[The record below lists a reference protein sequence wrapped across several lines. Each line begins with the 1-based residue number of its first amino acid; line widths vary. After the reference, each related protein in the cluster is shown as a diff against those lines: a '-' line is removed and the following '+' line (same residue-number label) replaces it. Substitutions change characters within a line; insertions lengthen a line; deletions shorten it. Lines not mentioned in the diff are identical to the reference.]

1 MVKMKDKTSAD
12 KPRIGITMGDPNGIG
27 PEIIVKSLLCSE
39 IQEMCLPIVYG
50 DVEVMNEAK
59 RLVGFKNEFNIKNL
73 SNLSIDQ
80 LGIGKANA
88 SAGGASVIY
97 IKEAVK
103 SALEGRLD
111 AIVTAP
117 ISKESIH
124 LAGFRYPGHTE
135 LLNELTDAGEVAM
148 MFDGSEFRV
157 VLVTIHCALS
167 QVPKLITEER
177 VFNTIGLTNRSLIDL
192 FRISEPRIVVC
203 GLNPH
208 AGEAGAFGNEESLH
222 IAPAVEK
229 ARRMGINVTGP
240 MPSDTLFYM
249 ARQGRWDAVIAMYHD
264 QGLIP
269 FKMISFNE
277 GVNVTLGLPIV
288 RTSPDH
294 GTAFDIAW
302 KGKADPSSMIS
313 AIKLAVRLV
322 KNKKKN

>member
-27 PEIIVKSLLCSE
+27 PEVIAKSLSCSE
-39 IQEMCLPIVYG
+39 IQEICLPIVFG
-50 DVEVMNEAK
+50 DNEIMNEAR
-59 RLVGFKNEFNIKNL
+59 RLVGLTNEVVTEGI
-73 SNLSIDQ
+73 SNLRFQ
-80 LGIGKANA
+80 ELTIGKPDRR
-88 SAGGASVIY
+88 AGGVSISY

-103 SALEGRLD
+103 NTLEGELD
-111 AIVTAP
+111 AIATAP

-135 LLNELTDAGEVAM
+135 LLKELTDAGEVAM
-148 MFDGSEFRV
+148 MFDGREFRV

-229 ARRMGINVTGP
+229 ARGMGINVTGP
-240 MPSDTLFYM
+240 MPSDTLFYI
-249 ARQGRWDAVIAMYHD
+249 ARQGKWDAVIAMYHD

-277 GVNVTLGLPIV
+277 GVNVTLGLPII